1 MCVWVC
7 VSVFVRWCMQPTL
20 EQNNMPSMETETV
33 PLFGGDKAKKKKN
46 ILPQRASFLAS
57 ELVVVVV
64 VWNSGVRMNG
74 DRQKDAV
81 LTKHIIV
88 SQYTATITATK
99 IRNEKSFCEFYSSSS
114 SPLLPSP
121 SPATTAR
128 TNEML
133 GMIMTIPKLLLLL
146 LSVSPHKAHVSLD
159 GQFTN

>member
-1 MCVWVC
+1 
-7 VSVFVRWCMQPTL
+7 
-20 EQNNMPSMETETV
+20 
-33 PLFGGDKAKKKKN
+33 
-46 ILPQRASFLAS
+46 
-57 ELVVVVV
+57 
-64 VWNSGVRMNG
+64 MNG

-99 IRNEKSFCEFYSSSS
+99 IRNEKSFCEFYSSSP
-114 SPLLPSP
+114 PLLPSP

-146 LSVSPHKAHVSLD
+146 LSMSPHKAHVSLD